1 MTIKHLK
8 TELAFAIMNLPMKGQ
23 WRKHFAAWGGVNI
36 NRKSHCFI
44 GKNVCFDAVA
54 PERISIGN
62 HVHITGGCVLLTHH
76 LNTKKPGICW
86 EYGNINIGDNVF
98 IGMNTIISKPV
109 CIGDGAIIGS
119 GSVVTKDIPANEIWA
134 GNPAKFI
141 KRRELSLDDTKRT
154 ITLTMPGASSDNH

>member
-23 WRKHFAAWGGVNI
+23 WRTRFARWGGVNI
-36 NRKSHCFI
+36 SSSSRCFI

-62 HVHITGGCVLLTHH
+62 HVHITGGCVLLTHY
-76 LNTKKPGICW
+76 LDTSKAGICW
-86 EYGNINIGDNVF
+86 EYGDISIGNNVF

-109 CIGDGAIIGS
+109 SIGDGAIVGS
-119 GSVVTKDIPANEIWA
+119 GSVVTKDIPAYEIWA

-141 KRRELSLDDTKRT
+141 KKRELIK
-154 ITLTMPGASSDNH
+154 

>member
-23 WRKHFAAWGGVNI
+23 WRTRFARWGGVNI
-36 NRKSHCFI
+36 SNSSRCFI

-62 HVHITGGCVLLTHH
+62 HVHITGGCVLLTHY
-76 LNTKKPGICW
+76 LDTRKAGICW
-86 EYGNINIGDNVF
+86 EYGNISIGNNVF

-109 CIGDGAIIGS
+109 SIGDGAIVGS
-119 GSVVTKDIPANEIWA
+119 GSVVTKDIPAYEIWA

-141 KRRELSLDDTKRT
+141 KKREL
-154 ITLTMPGASSDNH
+154 IN